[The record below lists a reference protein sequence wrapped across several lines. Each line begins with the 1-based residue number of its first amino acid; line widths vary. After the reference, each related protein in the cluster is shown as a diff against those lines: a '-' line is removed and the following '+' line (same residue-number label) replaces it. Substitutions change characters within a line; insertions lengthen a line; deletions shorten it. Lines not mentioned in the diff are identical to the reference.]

1 MDKVIIKSLNIFLLF
16 CFFVCHAAFSQKQKV
31 VYEDKVFE
39 ENIQSARL
47 FPNLPDYEAQMM
59 SPVVELGGMSL
70 RLVFDDLAYDPD
82 MYSVKIVHCNF
93 DWTPS
98 DLKDPEILSEY
109 NEFNVQEYNYSIDT
123 RIPYIQ
129 YQFVLPRVR
138 KSGNYAVLV
147 YRGRDQNQMVL
158 TKRFMVYQK
167 GLALGA
173 QIVPPA
179 QTENRRQVQQINVN
193 VNYKSRELFDPK
205 NNLRVFI
212 RQNQRWD
219 NARVLPNPTMIR
231 EDIKM
236 IEYQLFD
243 GSNTFWA
250 GNEFRFVDLRF
261 VRARGLNVAAVKMEE
276 DVVFAE
282 AGTDKIRTQSVY
294 SEYLDINGQY
304 AVMNMERQNYE
315 RESEYMLVT
324 FNLSAAGV
332 TETPYIIGSMSRW
345 GKEPT
350 AKMELN
356 NKTNTYQATLLLKQG
371 WYDYQYAYLTKE
383 GFDTGKLEGNYFE
396 TENEYEVFLY
406 YRDMGSRYDELIGY
420 VNLNPNKRR
429 L

>member
-16 CFFVCHAAFSQKQKV
+16 GFFVCHSAFSQKQKV

-332 TETPYIIGSMSRW
+332 TETPYIIGSLSRW

-356 NKTNTYQATLLLKQG
+356 KKTNTYQATLLLKQG
-371 WYDYQYAYLTKE
+371 WYDYQYAYLTKD
-383 GFDTGKLEGNYFE
+383 GFDTGRLEGNYFE